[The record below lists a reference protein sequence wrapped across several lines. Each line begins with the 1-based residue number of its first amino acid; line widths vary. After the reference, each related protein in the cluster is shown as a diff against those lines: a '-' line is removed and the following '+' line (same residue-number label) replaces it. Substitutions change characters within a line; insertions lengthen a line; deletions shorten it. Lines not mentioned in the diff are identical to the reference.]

1 MDCSNICGETA
12 SWIFLPSGELW
23 FRSVLGN
30 PTNKFEPVNIK
41 NSINGSFFFQKNTG
55 KSRVGLATRDE
66 PVITPWQTRD
76 YPVTTRD
83 IVGKTRYFGTKPGY
97 VQPVITPWQTHDY
110 PVTTRD
116 FFTGSNVPPMGWKI
130 VGKWTFFMNKHEKN
144 WDPMTTNSSDLH
156 LRFKFEFKCYSG
168 ISTKALFGAYLAI
181 DCFTCREMSGKNPI
195 TICKTAF
202 RSCETNSSSMQ
213 TSRD

>member
-1 MDCSNICGETA
+1 MTDPWLPRDYPWYCGKNPVFWDKTRLCS
-12 SWIFLPSGELW
+12 
-23 FRSVLGN
+23 
-30 PTNKFEPVNIK
+30 
-41 NSINGSFFFQKNTG
+41 
-55 KSRVGLATRDE
+55 
-66 PVITPWQTRD
+66 TRD
-76 YPVTTRD
+76 YPVTDPWLPRD
-83 IVGKTRYFGTKPGY
+83 N
-97 VQPVITPWQTHDY
+97 PW
-110 PVTTRD
+110 
-116 FFTGSNVPPMGWKI
+116 FFHGFECAPYMGWKI